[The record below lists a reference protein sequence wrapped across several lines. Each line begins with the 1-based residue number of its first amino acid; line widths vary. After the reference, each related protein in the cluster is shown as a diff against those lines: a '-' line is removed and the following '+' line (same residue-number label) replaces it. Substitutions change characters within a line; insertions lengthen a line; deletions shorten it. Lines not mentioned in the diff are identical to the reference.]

1 MYVYQRND
9 EGKDILLTPYRK
21 HEYTYATDQ
30 RDTSHRNA
38 PPLCRAVTVRLQLI
52 KKMPS
57 PFTDMPEMPINRWLA
72 GKHGACGR
80 STLLPL
86 RLHSMGCQRDS
97 CSCQWDS
104 WGQQR
109 DSLSQYWDSCSGE
122 KTVSILV
129 KTVSVSQKSLTVF
142 PRDSLSCNQD
152 SFSRHPISCSFA
164 HGTLARTLLCMWRE
178 MMAKWKG

>member
-1 MYVYQRND
+1 MCIAALSAKAQVLTSETVKNGYETVVNMPESGYVFNADYTEDDITTMYVYQRND

-30 RDTSHRNA
+30 RDTSRRNA

-97 CSCQWDS
+97 CSCQ
-104 WGQQR
+104 
-109 DSLSQYWDSCSGE
+109 
-122 KTVSILV
+122 
-129 KTVSVSQKSLTVF
+129 
-142 PRDSLSCNQD
+142 
-152 SFSRHPISCSFA
+152 
-164 HGTLARTLLCMWRE
+164 
-178 MMAKWKG
+178 